1 MSPVQFH
8 SRPTV
13 DVRHVMDQPKLTL
26 QERTDRQT
34 DRQTD
39 THTHTAG
46 RRRKVQNTSIT
57 ATNHKITQ

>member
-34 DRQTD
+34 DRQT
-39 THTHTAG
+39 HTHCRQT
-46 RRRKVQNTSIT
+46 
-57 ATNHKITQ
+57 TQSAEHFDNSNKS